1 MSGAR
6 SSVPMD
12 RNFLGLLFLIC
23 MCGKVTIV
31 DWVGE
36 GVGEVVGICR
46 KFYGLLILLCVC
58 GKFTILLWG
67 FGES

>member
-12 RNFLGLLFLIC
+12 RNFLGPLFLIC
-23 MCGKVTIV
+23 VCGKVTIV
-31 DWVGE
+31 DRCWWGL
-36 GVGEVVGICR
+36 GEVVGICR

-67 FGES
+67 FGEG